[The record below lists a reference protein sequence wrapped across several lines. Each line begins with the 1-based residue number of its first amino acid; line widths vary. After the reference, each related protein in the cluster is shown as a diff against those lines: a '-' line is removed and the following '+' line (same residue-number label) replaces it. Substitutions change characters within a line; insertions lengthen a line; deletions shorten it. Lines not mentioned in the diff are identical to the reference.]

1 MVDDTLALQIA
12 SLKEALEKQT
22 EATVEKNAVAELK
35 QMFQVEHAEALVP
48 AIKERMMFLASQVEG
63 ERKMYAYH
71 AEANTLLRNE
81 RAILRDQLESANAR
95 VRVLESEIEMRR
107 QGLL

>member
-1 MVDDTLALQIA
+1 MDENFALQIA

-22 EATVEKNAVAELK
+22 EATAEKNAVAELK

-63 ERKMYAYH
+63 ERALYARH
-71 AEANTLLRNE
+71 AEANTLLRSE
-81 RAILRDQLESANAR
+81 RAILRDQLESAQAR
-95 VRVLESEIEMRR
+95 VKVLESEIEMRR